1 MSAQI
6 NDFARCANYGYP
18 GFNVM
23 DCGCLREK
31 NKKQKKKTHSCLLN
45 WQIHLRIYPN
55 MCAISSIYV
64 CKQAHTLVR
73 VRMSV
78 CTGVTRGSRFP
89 CGSRVPALCQMRDS
103 SCHMPNPWAVAG
115 TRCQPNKLNG
125 LVANPRWVHQVA
137 SFHTPHIYA
146 NWESRQGPRP
156 RSASEKASEWLVPG
170 VYYLL

>member
-31 NKKQKKKTHSCLLN
+31 KKKKTHSCLLI

-55 MCAISSIYV
+55 MCAISPIYV
-64 CKQAHTLVR
+64 CKYAFVCICTC
-73 VRMSV
+73 V
-78 CTGVTRGSRFP
+78 CTGVTCRSRYL

-103 SCHMPNPWAVAG
+103 SCHTPNPRAVAG
-115 TRCQPNKLNG
+115 ARCQPNKLNG